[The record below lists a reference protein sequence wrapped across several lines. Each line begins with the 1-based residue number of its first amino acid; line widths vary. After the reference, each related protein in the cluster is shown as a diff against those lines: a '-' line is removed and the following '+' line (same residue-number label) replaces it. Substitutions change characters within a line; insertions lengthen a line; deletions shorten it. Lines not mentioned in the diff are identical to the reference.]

1 MTTIADYLTALDQQR
16 NQLAANLAKKGVSAD
31 ETEKLNTLVPK
42 VLQIPSSGTD
52 TSDATATADDLLS
65 GKTAYVHGEKLTG
78 TIETLETIHDHQGHY
93 WDDKENRQ
101 IRYDITF
108 KETGLL
114 KSDTIAECYMKYD
127 VIVGLLKITPEQ
139 LAEGVTVLGITG
151 TYTGG
156 ETSSKTVLYDANHQ
170 NDVALLY
177 NETIYSLA
185 DFTAQYP
192 DFCSSENGYALN
204 YSATLL
210 GWDNSIYTCSTT
222 PINVTAATQIAIR
235 FLSNSSESGIL
246 RLVQSDTGTAEDILT
261 KAQTEGSYTDLSLW
275 WVYTTDE
282 ITTLSPCETVTP
294 GTYYLVWVG
303 RSNNARPQVHSV
315 IAYF

>member
-1 MTTIADYLTALDQQR
+1 MTTIADYLTALDQWR
-16 NQLAANLAKKGVSAD
+16 DQLAANLAKKGVSAD

-204 YSATLL
+204 YGTTVF
-210 GWDNSIYTCSTT
+210 GWDYSCYTCSTT
-222 PINVTAATQIAIR
+222 PIHVTASTQIAIR
-235 FLSNSSESGIL
+235 FLSGSTEVGIL
-246 RLVQSDTGTAEDILT
+246 RLVQSDSGTTEDILA
-261 KAQTEGSYTDLSLW
+261 KAQTEGNYIDLPLQWLYSTD
-275 WVYTTDE
+275 Y
-282 ITTLSPCETVTP
+282 ITTLTPCEGVTA
-294 GTYYLVWVG
+294 GSYYLVWVG
-303 RSNNARPQVHSV
+303 RSNNSQPKMQSISV
-315 IAYF
+315 W